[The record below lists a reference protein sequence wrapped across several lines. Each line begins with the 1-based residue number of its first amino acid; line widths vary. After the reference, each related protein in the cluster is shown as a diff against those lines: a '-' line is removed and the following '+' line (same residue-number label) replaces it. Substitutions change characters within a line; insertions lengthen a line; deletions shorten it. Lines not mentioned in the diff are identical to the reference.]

1 MLTDKQIIA
10 LSLLKGTVDSQMNI
24 LYLARNI
31 EGTKKLIDD
40 ALAVADMFLEA
51 SIPKQMPDD
60 LIKQFQLNNQRLQQI
75 NDGLLDSQ
83 YLESTLGD

>member
-10 LSLLKGTVDSQMNI
+10 LSLLKNSDVISTAGNI
-24 LYLARNI
+24 VWAK
-31 EGTKKLIDD
+31 TLIND

-51 SIPKQMPDD
+51 STPKQMPDD

>member
-10 LSLLKGTVDSQMNI
+10 LSLLKSTVDSQMNI

-40 ALAVADMFLEA
+40 ALAVADIFLEA
-51 SIPKQMPDD
+51 SIPEPIPDE
-60 LIKQFQLNNQRLQQI
+60 IISHIQANNQRLKQI
-75 NDGLLDSQ
+75 SDALLDSQ